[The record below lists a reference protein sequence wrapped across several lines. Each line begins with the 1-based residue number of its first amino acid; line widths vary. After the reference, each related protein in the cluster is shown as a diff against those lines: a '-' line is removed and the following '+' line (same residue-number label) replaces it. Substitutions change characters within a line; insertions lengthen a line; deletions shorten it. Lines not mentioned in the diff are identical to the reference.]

1 MAVKPFDVTKLGKAA
16 LFDPKEMSYR
26 DSLDVIKDESLK
38 LQKSFVKIGWY
49 LKHIQDNELYL
60 EDGYANINECAADQ
74 FGYSQSTV
82 SRFIGICEKFSKDH
96 NSPELDEKYEG
107 FDRSQMMEMLPMS
120 PEQLETV
127 TPDMTVKQIRDL
139 KGSKKEKTAD
149 SRKADKAE
157 ESAVPGQTSIEED
170 FPEYMPEPN
179 EMEFSDTQ
187 DNYATSHREQ
197 SHEPIISISH
207 EPIISR
213 DLWNQTQAELQRRSS
228 SADAAKEDDEATMGE
243 DNVVDGTYKELAVS
257 PQEPIQPKLPL
268 LKNNEERKAWL
279 RKYHDWGLWYRDKNI
294 DVNYYKFDFDDGS
307 CLIVAEYPQRHCYW
321 SKDLDDECFYHL
333 LEKNKEGY
341 EDIYDESFRHE
352 PNNQT
357 YLIDFLKRIQK
368 KQ

>member
-197 SHEPIISISH
+197 SHEPII
-207 EPIISR
+207 
-213 DLWNQTQAELQRRSS
+213 
-228 SADAAKEDDEATMGE
+228 
-243 DNVVDGTYKELAVS
+243 
-257 PQEPIQPKLPL
+257 
-268 LKNNEERKAWL
+268 
-279 RKYHDWGLWYRDKNI
+279 
-294 DVNYYKFDFDDGS
+294 
-307 CLIVAEYPQRHCYW
+307 
-321 SKDLDDECFYHL
+321 
-333 LEKNKEGY
+333 
-341 EDIYDESFRHE
+341 
-352 PNNQT
+352 
-357 YLIDFLKRIQK
+357 
-368 KQ
+368 

>member
-1 MAVKPFDVTKLGKAA
+1 MAVKPFDVAKLGKAA

-26 DSLDVIKDESLK
+26 DSIDVIKDESLK

-60 EDGYANINECAADQ
+60 EDGYANINECAEDQ

-139 KGSKKEKTAD
+139 KGSEKEKTAD
-149 SRKADKAE
+149 SKKVDKAE
-157 ESAVPGQTSIEED
+157 ENAVPGQTSIEED

-179 EMEFSDTQ
+179 ETEFSDTQ
-187 DNYATSHREQ
+187 DNYATSHKEQ
-197 SHEPIISISH
+197 G
-207 EPIISR
+207 
-213 DLWNQTQAELQRRSS
+213 
-228 SADAAKEDDEATMGE
+228 ADAAKENDEAAEE
-243 DNVVDGTYKELAVS
+243 DNVIDGTYKELAA
-257 PQEPIQPKLPL
+257 PLQETIQPKLPR
-268 LKNNEERKAWL
+268 LKNNKEMDAWL
-279 RKYHDWGLWYRDKNI
+279 KKYQDWGLWYRDENI

-307 CLIVAEYPQRHCYW
+307 RLIVAEYPQRHCYW
-321 SKDLDDECFYHL
+321 SKDLNDRCYIL
-333 LEKNKEGY
+333 QSQN
-341 EDIYDESFRHE
+341 I
-352 PNNQT
+352 
-357 YLIDFLKRIQK
+357 
-368 KQ
+368 